1 MEPSPRPPHFRRSP
15 AFPWSELC
23 ALRGNADLSADPL
36 PSPCPGL
43 DMVLRFPVAPGRWR
57 PSSRL
62 WVFSNARLPPPP
74 AWLIASFVC
83 LEMGARDKMWKKYS
97 SKSKKKIS
105 AHYPTTQG
113 FLNVY
118 TADVHQ
124 SIEPRVFSGMI
135 LCPQF
140 CNLLFPLI
148 TQSEH
153 VPLSLIIQPPR
164 RWGGCLAAA
173 VGTTSSFI
181 IHAPEA
187 GGTGC

>member
-1 MEPSPRPPHFRRSP
+1 
-15 AFPWSELC
+15 
-23 ALRGNADLSADPL
+23 
-36 PSPCPGL
+36 
-43 DMVLRFPVAPGRWR
+43 
-57 PSSRL
+57 
-62 WVFSNARLPPPP
+62 
-74 AWLIASFVC
+74 
-83 LEMGARDKMWKKYS
+83 MGARDKMWKKYS

-124 SIEPRVFSGMI
+124 CIEPRVFSGMI

-173 VGTTSSFI
+173 VETTSSFI